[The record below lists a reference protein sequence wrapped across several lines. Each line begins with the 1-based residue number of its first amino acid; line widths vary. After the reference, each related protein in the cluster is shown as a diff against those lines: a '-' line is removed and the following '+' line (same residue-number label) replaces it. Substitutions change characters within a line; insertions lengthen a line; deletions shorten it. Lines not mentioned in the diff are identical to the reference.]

1 MAPSRCV
8 VFDLDGTL
16 TDSLPDLAAALNR
29 SLGGHGKPPLPLEQ
43 VRPMVG
49 DGIRALYERGYAA
62 RGLVLSETDL
72 TAGSADYTA
81 HATVETV
88 LYPGAMDALRALA
101 AEGWRLAVCTN
112 KPEAAARV
120 LLDHVGLLPMLAA
133 VGGGDSFPVRKPDPD
148 HVRLTL
154 AAAGGD
160 AHEAIM
166 VGDHHNDIAAGHGAG
181 LATIFAAWGYGGAEM
196 AAGADAVAEG
206 FADVP
211 DLCRRLRGAWA
222 AHAGERV

>member
-1 MAPSRCV
+1 MARCV

-29 SLGGHGKPPLPLEQ
+29 SLGGHGQPPLPLDQ

-62 RGLVLSETDL
+62 RGLMLTEADL
-72 TAGSADYTA
+72 AAGTADYTA

-88 LYPGAMDALRALA
+88 LYPGAMDAVQALA
-101 AEGWRLAVCTN
+101 AAGWRIAVCTN
-112 KPEAAARV
+112 KPEAPARV
-120 LLDHVGLLPMLAA
+120 LLAHVGLLPLLAA
-133 VGGGDSFPVRKPDPD
+133 VGGGDSFAMRKPDPE

-154 AAAGGD
+154 AAAGG
-160 AHEAIM
+160 ETETAIM

-181 LATIFAAWGYGGAEM
+181 AATIFAAWGYGTPEM
-196 AAGADAVAEG
+196 GTRADAVAER

-211 DLCRRLRGAWA
+211 ELCRRFLK
-222 AHAGERV
+222 VVTL